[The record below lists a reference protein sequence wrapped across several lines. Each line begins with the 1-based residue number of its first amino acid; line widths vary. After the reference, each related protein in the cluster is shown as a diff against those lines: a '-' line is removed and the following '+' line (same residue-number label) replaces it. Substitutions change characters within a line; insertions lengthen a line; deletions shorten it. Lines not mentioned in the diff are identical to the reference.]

1 MDSCATSILRRLIA
15 VIGKFSTAWRSF
27 MFTDEQLEDAQIIA
41 EDLRQGSQ
49 IVFNSQAELFQ
60 RMVDERDGDTI
71 PRVMAL
77 IMCLLPGEAQTRIR
91 FGAH

>member
-1 MDSCATSILRRLIA
+1 
-15 VIGKFSTAWRSF
+15 

-41 EDLRQGSQ
+41 EDLRQGSP
-49 IVFNSQAELFQ
+49 IVFNSLTEVFQ
-60 RMVDERDGDTI
+60 RMVDERI

-77 IMCLLPGEAQTRIR
+77 IMCLLPAEAQTRIR